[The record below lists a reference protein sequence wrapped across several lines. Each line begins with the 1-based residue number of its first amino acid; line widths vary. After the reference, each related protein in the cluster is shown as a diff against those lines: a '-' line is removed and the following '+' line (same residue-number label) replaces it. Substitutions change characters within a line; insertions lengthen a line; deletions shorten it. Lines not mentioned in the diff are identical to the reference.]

1 MKRYWIIAFTLVGLF
16 LTLFVIVEAL
26 HIPILTDP
34 SDQLTRGGA
43 AAAATGICLLIAD
56 VALPVPSSIVMVAHG
71 ALFGVA
77 AGSLLSLVGMVG
89 AAMVG
94 FAIGRRGGPLLE
106 RFVSDGERR
115 RADRMLER
123 WGALALVITRPV
135 PILAE
140 TCAILAGASRIS
152 WTKALLASLAGSLS
166 PALLYALAGA
176 VSASFQS
183 GALMFLFVLIVS
195 GLFWLISYRVRTAKL
210 KYDRLNAQ
218 SQSESSVNTS
228 H

>member
-16 LTLFVIVEAL
+16 LILFVIVEAL
-26 HIPILTDP
+26 RIPILTDP

-43 AAAATGICLLIAD
+43 AAAAIGVGLLIAD

-71 ALFGVA
+71 ALFGVL
-77 AGSLLSLVGMVG
+77 AGSLLSLAGMTG

-106 RFVSDGERR
+106 RLVRSAERR

-152 WTKALLASLAGSLS
+152 WTKALLASVVGSLS
-166 PALLYALAGA
+166 PALLYALAGS
-176 VSASFQS
+176 VSASFQN
-183 GALMFLFVLIVS
+183 GALMFLFVLVAS
-195 GLFWLISYRVRTAKL
+195 GLFWLISYKMRASNLDAAVRDETTSTKTAR
-210 KYDRLNAQ
+210 D
-218 SQSESSVNTS
+218 
-228 H
+228 

>member
-1 MKRYWIIAFTLVGLF
+1 MKRYWIIAFTLIGLF
-16 LTLFVIVEAL
+16 LILFLIVEAL
-26 HIPILTDP
+26 QIPILTDP
-34 SDQLTRGGA
+34 SDELKRGGLVA
-43 AAAATGICLLIAD
+43 AMIGVGLLIAD

-77 AGSLLSLVGMVG
+77 LGSLLSLVGMIG

-94 FAIGRRGGPLLE
+94 FAIGRRGGPLVE
-106 RFVSDGERR
+106 RVVREGERR

-210 KYDRLNAQ
+210 
-218 SQSESSVNTS
+218 
-228 H
+228 